1 MNLDDFDA
9 PDEAVAVQEDR
20 PPNLEE
26 IEAEQTD
33 RMRRYRSARDVI
45 VTPEVA
51 RALRDGWKVR
61 EIADVLGV
69 SPQTV
74 SRHMKSADMADLIDR
89 ESRRVLRHLT
99 KKSLDG
105 EKYRDLSVALGVLID
120 KTRLL
125 RNEPTEIVREERT
138 SVDRLEILLFGGS
151 GGSGEGNPV
160 IDVTSEPGTERLP
173 GLPEPPQSLGPA
185 PGDGSSDGGDEPGG
199 EPEP

>member
-1 MNLDDFDA
+1 MNLDDFDE
-9 PDEAVAVQEDR
+9 PEAVATQEASE
-20 PPNLEE
+20 PSLEA
-26 IEAEQTD
+26 IEVEQTE

-69 SPQTV
+69 TPQTV
-74 SRHMKSADMADLIDR
+74 ARHMKSADMADLIDR

-99 KKSLDG
+99 RKSLDK

-151 GGSGEGNPV
+151 GGSGAGYPV
-160 IDVTSEPGTERLP
+160 IDVTAEPGAERLS
-173 GLPEPPQSLGPA
+173 GLPEPPQQIGPA
-185 PGDGSSDGGDEPGG
+185 PGNRSADGGDEPGG

>member
-9 PDEAVAVQEDR
+9 SEAVAVQEDR
-20 PPNLEE
+20 APTLEQ

-51 RALRDGWKVR
+51 RALRDGWTVR

-74 SRHMKSADMADLIDR
+74 TKHMKSAEMADLIDR

-99 KKSLDG
+99 KKSLNG

-160 IDVTSEPGTERLP
+160 IDVTPESGAGCISGLP
-173 GLPEPPQSLGPA
+173 GPPQQIGPA
-185 PGDGSSDGGDEPGG
+185 PGDGSPDGGDEPGS

>member
-9 PDEAVAVQEDR
+9 VEAVAVQEDR
-20 PPNLEE
+20 APTLEQ

-33 RMRRYRSARDVI
+33 RMRRYRSARDLI

-74 SRHMKSADMADLIDR
+74 SLHMKSADMADLIDR

-99 KKSLDG
+99 KKSLKG

-151 GGSGEGNPV
+151 GGSGESHSV
-160 IDVTSEPGTERLP
+160 IDITAEPGAGRLS
-173 GLPEPPQSLGPA
+173 GLPESPQQVGPA
-185 PGDGSSDGGDEPGG
+185 PGYGSSDGGDEPGG
-199 EPEP
+199 EPKP